1 MAHPLSCCLTS
12 PLPSCERLGEV
23 LDQILGGLD
32 TDREPQQGVG
42 DAETQPVLAREARVG
57 GGRGAREEG
66 VYAAQARGQ
75 RGNAYP
81 RGETIGQCRIA
92 PELEAQDPTETREEL
107 ARPRVPRMSLQARI
121 VHALDRRV

>member
-75 RGNAYP
+75 RGNASRARAAEADVALDAALRAP
-81 RGETIGQCRIA
+81 EDPPAAPALTRAPCGVGQCSGQR
-92 PELEAQDPTETREEL
+92 
-107 ARPRVPRMSLQARI
+107 S
-121 VHALDRRV
+121 